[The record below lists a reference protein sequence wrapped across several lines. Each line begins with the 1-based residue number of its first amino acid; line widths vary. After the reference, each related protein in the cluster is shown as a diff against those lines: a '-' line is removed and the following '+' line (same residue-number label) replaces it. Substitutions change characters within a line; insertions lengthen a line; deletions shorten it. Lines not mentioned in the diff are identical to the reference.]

1 MHALE
6 GKLKVFFMTNIT
18 GALVCVPNLS
28 HDYAR
33 FLVASFFSFKIL
45 IN

>member
-18 GALVCVPNLS
+18 GTLVCILNLS

-33 FLVASFFSFKIL
+33 FLVASLFSSKI
-45 IN
+45 

>member
-6 GKLKVFFMTNIT
+6 VGLKVFFMTKIT
-18 GALVCVPNLS
+18 GTLVCVPNLS

-33 FLVASFFSFKIL
+33 FLVASLFSFKI
-45 IN
+45 